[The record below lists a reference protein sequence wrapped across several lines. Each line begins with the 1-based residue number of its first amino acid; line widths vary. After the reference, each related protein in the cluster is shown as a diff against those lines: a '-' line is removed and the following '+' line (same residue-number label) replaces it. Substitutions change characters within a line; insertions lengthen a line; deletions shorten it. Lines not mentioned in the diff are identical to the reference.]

1 MAIFFILG
9 TGFLALFCIIIVVF
23 FLMCQCLSLYSMQ
36 WRWYKRATKE
46 PMCFIL
52 SLILINIRKL
62 FLDCNSCF
70 TKPIARKQMSTIT
83 NRNDWKR
90 WTLATSGGGPNKNL
104 PLDNLK
110 ISPFMPPSENT
121 RLVSKYNPAISSQE
135 EAVEEEDTNLH
146 INSGKSGRTCNLNP
160 LDWIKF
166 MIKFILW
173 VALILVSIRVIY
185 SSFPVRRFTVSN
197 NSDAGGNSR
206 GSTSLTRDNHLSKEI

>member
-1 MAIFFILG
+1 
-9 TGFLALFCIIIVVF
+9 
-23 FLMCQCLSLYSMQ
+23 
-36 WRWYKRATKE
+36 
-46 PMCFIL
+46 
-52 SLILINIRKL
+52 
-62 FLDCNSCF
+62 
-70 TKPIARKQMSTIT
+70 
-83 NRNDWKR
+83 
-90 WTLATSGGGPNKNL
+90 
-104 PLDNLK
+104 
-110 ISPFMPPSENT
+110 MPPSENT

-206 GSTSLTRDNHLSKEI
+206 GSTSLTRDNQAVQRDLELLDLLKSSAQAAGAHFLPISEGGDRDRENKFENNSGFTEQFTRRFRNMSWIPASA